1 MNKNR
6 WFMLKMLMSYL
17 LRRRSRIAVA
27 LIGVALGATVLLGMI
42 TLCYD
47 VPRQMSQEFRSYG
60 ANMALFPAGDRSAIS
75 LEDVASAAA
84 LLPPDK
90 VMGVTPFR
98 YEPVRSNLQPYTA
111 VGTDFSQVR
120 RTSPFWKIDGAWPQA
135 ENEVLVGAD
144 IAEFIRLGAGD
155 RITLSG
161 RNQQQARFS
170 REMTISG
177 VVSSGG
183 VEDGFIFM
191 DMNDMTAMLGGGGAA
206 HVAEISL
213 NADLEELNRLAGAIQ
228 QTLPSLEARLVKRV
242 TQSETKVLGKLTTLV
257 YLVTLVV
264 LVLTMICVATTMMT
278 IVMERRQEI
287 GLKKAIGAD
296 NRSVAAEFLREGL
309 IMGIVGGVAGSVCGL
324 IFAQFISSS
333 VFGRSIAVEFYL
345 LPATIGISMIVT
357 ILACLI
363 PARRAMAVEPA
374 LVLRGE

>member
-1 MNKNR
+1 
-6 WFMLKMLMSYL
+6 
-17 LRRRSRIAVA
+17 
-27 LIGVALGATVLLGMI
+27 
-42 TLCYD
+42 
-47 VPRQMSQEFRSYG
+47 MSQEFRSYG
-60 ANMALFPAGDRSAIS
+60 ANMALLPSGGQAAIS
-75 LEDVASAAA
+75 LEEVAAAAA
-84 LLPPDK
+84 LLPADK
-90 VMGVTPFR
+90 LLGITPFR

-120 RTSPFWKIDGAWPQA
+120 RTSPFWKIDGAWPLK
-135 ENEVLVGAD
+135 ENEVLIGAD
-144 IAEFIRLGAGD
+144 IAEFTRLGAGN

-161 RNQQQARFS
+161 RNQQQARFN

-177 VVSSGG
+177 VISSGG

-191 DMNDMTAMLGGGGAA
+191 DMDAMAAMLGGGGEA

-213 NADLEELNRLAGAIQ
+213 NADLEELNRLAAALRQ
-228 QTLPSLEARLVKRV
+228 ALPSLEARLVKRV
-242 TQSETKVLGKLTTLV
+242 AQSETKVLGKLTTLV

-296 NRSVAAEFLREGL
+296 NRSVAAEFLCEGL
-309 IMGIVGGVAGSVCGL
+309 IMGIIGGIAGSACGL
-324 IFAQFISSS
+324 IFAQFISNS
-333 VFGRSIAVEFYL
+333 VFGRSIAIEFYL
-345 LPATIGISMIVT
+345 LPATIGVSIIVT